1 MKRHHI
7 VLLAVTAMMFTAV
20 GRLYAA
26 ARPWDN
32 GRLRVSADGRFLM
45 FDNGRPFFW
54 LGDTGW
60 LMPERLNRDEAEY
73 YLSRCEAAGYN
84 VVQVQVINGIPAFN
98 VYGQMSMPA
107 GFDFSAVDR
116 KGVYGYWDHMDYII
130 DRAAAHGIYVGMVCI
145 WGGMVK
151 AGQMN
156 EAQARSYGMFLA
168 NRYKNRKNIVW
179 IMGGDI
185 QGDIR
190 TGVWDALATT
200 IKSIDTGHLMTF
212 HPRGRTTSAR
222 WFNDRAWLDFNMFQ
236 SGHRRYGQ
244 RMGNKYYPIPD
255 GTEEDSWMY
264 VDSAWSY
271 KPVKPV
277 IDGEPSYEDIP
288 QGLHDAGEPRWTA
301 ADVRRYAYW
310 SVFAGS
316 CGHTYGNNS
325 IMQFAKPGV
334 NGAYFADGN
343 VKPWYKAMDDLGFN
357 QMKYIKRLMLALP
370 YFDRIPDQSVISG
383 NGIRYERLIATRGK
397 DYLLVYNHTGR
408 DMTVD
413 LRKISGKRKNVW
425 WMNPA
430 NGALTYLGEHVSGM
444 AVFRP
449 HTDATGI
456 ADGVLIA
463 IDSSKSYLGVTASE
477 IPDSD
482 AVAAERDRT
491 E

>member
-1 MKRHHI
+1 
-7 VLLAVTAMMFTAV
+7 
-20 GRLYAA
+20 
-26 ARPWDN
+26 
-32 GRLRVSADGRFLM
+32 
-45 FDNGRPFFW
+45 
-54 LGDTGW
+54 
-60 LMPERLNRDEAEY
+60 
-73 YLSRCEAAGYN
+73 
-84 VVQVQVINGIPAFN
+84 
-98 VYGQMSMPA
+98 
-107 GFDFSAVDR
+107 
-116 KGVYGYWDHMDYII
+116 
-130 DRAAAHGIYVGMVCI
+130 
-145 WGGMVK
+145 
-151 AGQMN
+151 
-156 EAQARSYGMFLA
+156 
-168 NRYKNRKNIVW
+168 
-179 IMGGDI
+179 
-185 QGDIR
+185 
-190 TGVWDALATT
+190 
-200 IKSIDTGHLMTF
+200 
-212 HPRGRTTSAR
+212 
-222 WFNDRAWLDFNMFQ
+222 
-236 SGHRRYGQ
+236 
-244 RMGNKYYPIPD
+244 
-255 GTEEDSWMY
+255 
-264 VDSAWSY
+264 
-271 KPVKPV
+271 
-277 IDGEPSYEDIP
+277 
-288 QGLHDAGEPRWTA
+288 
-301 ADVRRYAYW
+301 
-310 SVFAGS
+310 
-316 CGHTYGNNS
+316 
-325 IMQFAKPGV
+325 MQFAKPGV

-343 VKPWYKAMDDLGFN
+343 VKPWYKAMDDPGFN